1 MAGVNLN
8 EVALNLKNT
17 LSPDANVRRQAEKF
31 LQSNEAKENYNVL
44 LLQLVAEAS
53 TDGLIRIAA
62 AISFKNSVKRNWRIV
77 EGEPNKIS
85 EQDREIIKREIVD
98 LMLRSPEKLQKQLSD
113 AVSVIGREDFPDK
126 WETLLP
132 DMVAKFESGD
142 FHIING
148 VLQTAH
154 SLFKRYR
161 HEFKSQELWTEI
173 KIVLDKFAQPLTNLF
188 MNIMEEANKSASDVS
203 KLKDILSSILLICKV
218 FYSLNFQD
226 LPEHFEEN
234 MDKWMTNFLILLTI
248 DSKKLKIEDTDE
260 TEPIDLIKS
269 QICDNVALYAQKY
282 DEEFEGYLPK
292 FVEAIWHLLV
302 SDSTEKIA
310 KHDIVVSTAIGFLA
324 SAAERSN
331 YKYLFDKQETLKS
344 ICENVVVPNV
354 EFREEDEEVFEDNPE
369 EYIRRDIEGSDVDTR
384 RRAASDLVRALCK
397 FHEQRVIEI
406 FSLYVG
412 TMLQQYQADSEKNWK
427 AKDAAIFLVT
437 SLASKKQTAKHG
449 TTQASELV
457 NLQSFFTANILPEL
471 EIKNVDDHPVL
482 KADAIKYLIVFR
494 NMLSREVL
502 IHCLPLLVNHLTAK
516 SHVVHSYAAH
526 CLEKLFTLKSPGGGK
541 PIQKTEVE
549 PVLETMFVNL
559 FNLLQ
564 VPGSQENEYVM
575 KAIMRSFS
583 LLKEAMLPYFEVLI
597 NNLASKLMLVS
608 KNPSKPQFNHY
619 LFEAICC
626 AIRVICKE
634 NASLVVGFE
643 NMLFP
648 VIQEILSN
656 DVTEFLPYVF
666 QVLSL
671 LLEIR
676 QNEIPAPYMELFPLL
691 LSPVLWERNGNI
703 PPLVRLLQA
712 YIEKAS
718 KVIIETKKEMGLLGV
733 FQKLIASKSN
743 DHEGF
748 YLLGSMVE
756 HFEPSSLK
764 EHIKSVFM
772 LLFQRL
778 QNSKTTKFIKGL
790 LVFFCLYSARNGGT
804 ALMLTVDSIQP
815 GLFGNFLEKILFPD
829 VQKVSGTT
837 ERRICAVGMI
847 KLLTESPEFLKTY
860 HDLWTPLLQALIGLF
875 ELPED
880 DSIPDDEHFIE
891 IEDTPGYQ
899 TAYSQLAFA
908 GKKER
913 DPFSGTIPDAKVYL
927 AQSLQKLSSSEP
939 GKLIHSKI
947 NTELHKDALGFLQN
961 YLQAAGITLS

>member
-1 MAGVNLN
+1 MTDLDANAAL
-8 EVALNLKNT
+8 ALNLKNT
-17 LSPDANVRRQAEKF
+17 LSPEANVRKQAEKY
-31 LQSNEAKENYNVL
+31 LETVEGRNGHNVQL
-44 LLQLVAEAS
+44 LGIVNDATADE
-53 TDGLIRIAA
+53 LIRVAAVIA
-62 AISFKNSVKRNWRIV
+62 FKNSVKRNWRIIPD
-77 EGEPNKIS
+77 EPNKIS
-85 EQDREIIKREIVD
+85 DADRETIKGGIVE

-126 WETLLP
+126 WTNLLQEL
-132 DMVAKFESGD
+132 VAKFESGD
-142 FHIING
+142 FHKING

-173 KIVLDKFAQPLTNLF
+173 KFVLERFAEPLTNLF
-188 MNIMEEANKSASDVS
+188 EITMEEANRCGGDPA

-234 MDKWMTNFLILLTI
+234 MEKWMKNFLILLTT
-248 DSKKLKIEDTDE
+248 DSKQLQVEDSDE
-260 TEPIDLIKS
+260 AGPFDLIKS

-282 DEEFEGYLPK
+282 DEDFESYLPK
-292 FVEAIWHLLV
+292 FVEAIWNLLV
-302 SDSTEKIA
+302 NTEKIA
-310 KHDIVVSTAIGFLA
+310 KHDIVVSNAIGFLA
-324 SAAERSN
+324 SAAERN
-331 YKYLFDKQETLKS
+331 QYKYLFEKQETLKS
-344 ICENVVVPNV
+344 ICANVVIPNI

-384 RRAASDLVRALCK
+384 RRAASDLVRGLCK

-406 FSLYVG
+406 FSGHVVA
-412 TMLQQYQADSEKNWK
+412 MLQLYQADSEKDNWK
-427 AKDAAIFLVT
+427 AKDAAVFLVT

-457 NLQSFFTANILPEL
+457 NLQSFFTENILPEL
-471 EIKNVDDHPVL
+471 HIKNVDDHPVL
-482 KADAIKYLIVFR
+482 KADAIKYVITFR
-494 NMLSREVL
+494 NMLSREV
-502 IHCLPLLVNHLTAK
+502 IVACLPLLVKHLTAK
-516 SHVVHSYAAH
+516 SHVVHSYSAH
-526 CLEKLFTLKSPGGGK
+526 CLEKLFTLKSPGGGA
-541 PIQKTEVE
+541 PISKAEVQ
-549 PVLETMFVNL
+549 PFLEEMLSNL
-559 FNLLQ
+559 FNLLT

-583 LLKEAMLPYFEVLI
+583 LLQEAISPYVQVLI
-597 NNLASKLMLVS
+597 TNLASKLILVS

-626 AIRVICKE
+626 AIRAICKAD
-634 NASLVVGFE
+634 ASAVVLFE
-643 NMLFP
+643 NNLFP
-648 VIQEILSN
+648 VVQEVLTN

-676 QNEIPAPYMELFPLL
+676 QEIPAPYMELFPLL

-712 YIEKAS
+712 YTEKGS
-718 KVIIETKKEMGLLGV
+718 KIIIESKKEMGMLGV

-748 YLLGSMVE
+748 YLIGSMVE
-756 HFEPSSLK
+756 HFDPSSLAP
-764 EHIKSVFM
+764 HMKSVFV

-778 QNSKTTKFIKGL
+778 QSSKTTKFVKGL
-790 LVFFCLYSARNGGT
+790 LVFFCLYAARNSGT
-804 ALMLTVDSIQP
+804 ALMDAVDSIQA
-815 GLFGNFLEKILFPD
+815 GLFGNFVDKILIPD

-837 ERRICAVGMI
+837 EKRICAVGMT
-847 KLLTESPEFLKTY
+847 KLLTDCPKFLQTY
-860 HDLWTPLLQALIGLF
+860 SNLWVPLLQALIGLF

-880 DSIPDDEHFIE
+880 DSIPNDEHFIE

-913 DPFSGTIPDAKVYL
+913 DPFSGTIPDAKIFL
-927 AQSLQKLSSSEP
+927 AQSLQKLSSTHP
-939 GKLIHSKI
+939 GKI
-947 NTELHKDALGFLQN
+947 NTKIKSELHTDALGFLQK
-961 YLQAAGITLS
+961 YLQEAGVNLG

>member
-1 MAGVNLN
+1 MAGLDANA
-8 EVALNLKNT
+8 VALNLKNT
-17 LSPDANVRRQAEKF
+17 LSPEANVRKQAEKF
-31 LQSNEAKENYNVL
+31 LESNEAKENYNVL
-44 LLQLVAEAS
+44 LLKLVDDAS
-53 TDGLIRIAA
+53 TDGLIRVAA
-62 AISFKNSVKRNWRIV
+62 AISFKNSVKRNWRIID
-77 EGEPNKIS
+77 GEPNKIS
-85 EQDREIIKREIVD
+85 EHDRQIIKREIVD

-126 WETLLP
+126 WTNLLP
-132 DMVAKFESGD
+132 DMVTKFSSGD

-173 KIVLDKFAQPLTNLF
+173 KFVLERFAEPLTNLF
-188 MNIMEEANKSASDVS
+188 EAIMEEANRCGSDVA

-234 MDKWMTNFLILLTI
+234 IEKWMKNFLILLTT
-248 DSKKLKIEDTDE
+248 DSKQLQLEDTDE
-260 TEPIDLIKS
+260 TGPLDLIKS

-282 DEEFEGYLPK
+282 DEEFESYLPK
-292 FVEAIWHLLV
+292 FVMAIWQLLV
-302 SDSTEKIA
+302 STEKLA
-310 KHDIVVSTAIGFLA
+310 KHDIVVSNAIGFLA

-331 YKYLFDKQETLKS
+331 YKHLFEKQETLKS
-344 ICENVVVPNV
+344 ICENVVVPNI

-384 RRAASDLVRALCK
+384 RRAASDLVRGLCK

-406 FSLYVG
+406 FSHHVVA
-412 TMLQQYQADSEKNWK
+412 MLQQYQADSKKNWK

-457 NLQSFFTANILPEL
+457 NLQSFFTENILPEL
-471 EIKNVDDHPVL
+471 QIKNIDDHPVL
-482 KADAIKYLIVFR
+482 KADAIKYLIIFR

-502 IHCLPLLVNHLTAK
+502 VACLPLLVNHLTAK

-526 CLEKLFTLKSPGGGK
+526 CLEKLFTLKSPGGGA
-541 PIQKTEVE
+541 PINKTEVQ
-549 PVLETMFVNL
+549 PFLETMLVNL

-583 LLKEAMLPYFEVLI
+583 LLKEAMLPYVEVLI
-597 NNLASKLMLVS
+597 TNLASKLVLVS

-626 AIRVICKE
+626 AIRAICKE
-634 NASLVVGFE
+634 NASLVLGFE
-643 NMLFP
+643 TTLFP

-676 QNEIPAPYMELFPLL
+676 QDEIPAPYMELFPLL

-756 HFEPSSLK
+756 HFEPSSLSV
-764 EHIKSVFM
+764 HIKSVFM

-778 QNSKTTKFIKGL
+778 SSSKTTKFVKGL
-790 LVFFCLYSARNGGT
+790 LVFFCLYSAKNGGT
-804 ALMLTVDSIQP
+804 ALMQTVDSIQP
-815 GLFGNFLEKILFPD
+815 GLFGNFVEKILIPD
-829 VQKVSGTT
+829 VQKVSGPT

-847 KLLTESPEFLKTY
+847 KLLTDCPEFLKTY
-860 HDLWTPLLQALIGLF
+860 NNFWVPLLQALIGLF

-913 DPFSGTIPDAKVYL
+913 DPFSGTIPDAKLYL
-927 AQSLQKLSSSEP
+927 AQSLQKLSSSQP
-939 GKLIHSKI
+939 GKIDAKI
-947 NTELHKDALGFLQN
+947 KAELHADALGFLQN
-961 YLQAAGITLS
+961 YLQGAGVTLS

>member
-1 MAGVNLN
+1 MSDLDANGLGVI
-8 EVALNLKNT
+8 LKNT
-17 LSPDANVRRQAEKF
+17 LSSEATVRKQAEKF
-31 LQSNEAKENYNVL
+31 LESNERKEGYNVL
-44 LLQLVAEAS
+44 LLGIVDGAS
-53 TDGLIRIAA
+53 SDAVIRVAA
-62 AISFKNSVKRNWRIV
+62 AIAFKNSVKRNWRNV
-77 EGEPNKIS
+77 EGEPSKIS
-85 EQDREIIKREIVD
+85 ERDRETIKREIVD
-98 LMLRSPEKLQKQLSD
+98 LMLRSPERLQKQLSD

-126 WETLLP
+126 WTNLLP
-132 DMVAKFESGD
+132 DLVAKFNSGD

-148 VLQTAH
+148 VLHTAH

-173 KIVLDKFAQPLTNLF
+173 KFVLERFAQPFTNLF
-188 MNIMEEANKSASDVS
+188 EAIMEEANRCGHDMA
-203 KLKDILSSILLICKV
+203 KLKDILGSILLICKV

-234 MDKWMTNFLILLTI
+234 MDKWMKNFLILLTTN
-248 DSKKLKIEDTDE
+248 SKELKLEDTDDE
-260 TEPIDLIKS
+260 AGPLDLIKS
-269 QICDNVALYAQKY
+269 QVCDNVSLYAQKY
-282 DEEFEGYLPK
+282 DEEFENYLPK
-292 FVEAIWHLLV
+292 FVEAIWQLLV
-302 SDSTEKIA
+302 STEKVT
-310 KHDIVVSTAIGFLA
+310 KHDIVVSNAIGFLA
-324 SAAERSN
+324 SASERSN
-331 YKYLFDKQETLKS
+331 YKYLFEKQETLKS
-344 ICENVVVPNV
+344 ICENVVVPNI

-384 RRAASDLVRALCK
+384 RRAASDLVRGLCK

-406 FSLYVG
+406 FSHHVVA
-412 TMLQQYQADSEKNWK
+412 MLEQYHADNKKNWR
-427 AKDAAIFLVT
+427 AKDAAVFLVT

-457 NLQSFFTANILPEL
+457 NLQSFFTGNILPEL
-471 EIKNVDDHPVL
+471 QTKDVNDHPVL
-482 KADAIKYLIVFR
+482 KADSIKYIIIFR
-494 NMLSREVL
+494 NMLSREMLVG
-502 IHCLPLLVNHLTAK
+502 CLPLLVDHLTAK
-516 SHVVHSYAAH
+516 SHVVHSYAAN
-526 CLEKLFTLKSPGGGK
+526 CLEKLFTLKSPGGGA
-541 PIQKTEVE
+541 PINKTDVE
-549 PVLETMFVNL
+549 PFLQAMLSNL
-559 FNLLQ
+559 FNLLE

-583 LLKEAMLPYFEVLI
+583 LLKEALLPYVGVLI
-597 NNLASKLMLVS
+597 NNLASKLMVVS

-626 AIRVICKE
+626 AIRTLCKE
-634 NASLVVGFE
+634 NAALVTDFE
-643 NMLFP
+643 TTIFP
-648 VIQEILSN
+648 VIQWILSN

-676 QNEIPAPYMELFPLL
+676 QDEIPSPYMELFPLL
-691 LSPVLWERNGNI
+691 LMPVLWERNGNI

-712 YIEKAS
+712 YIQKAS
-718 KVIIETKKEMGLLGV
+718 KVIVGTKEEMGLLGV

-756 HFEPSSLK
+756 HFEPSAFSV
-764 EHIKSVFM
+764 HVKSIFII
-772 LLFQRL
+772 LFQRL
-778 QNSKTTKFIKGL
+778 QSSKTTKFVKGL
-790 LVFFCLYSARNGGT
+790 LVFFCLFSAKNGPS
-804 ALMLTVDSIQP
+804 ALMETVDSIQQ
-815 GLFGNFLEKILFPD
+815 GLFGNFVQRILICD

-847 KLLTESPEFLKTY
+847 KLLTDCPAFLKTY
-860 HDLWTPLLQALIGLF
+860 DNLWAPLLQALIELF

-913 DPFSGTIPDAKVYL
+913 DPFSETVPDAKIFL
-927 AQSLQKLSSSEP
+927 AQSLQKLSSDNP
-939 GKLIHSKI
+939 GKIVDKI
-947 NTELHKDALGFLQN
+947 KSELHADALGFLQK
-961 YLQAAGITLS
+961 YIAAAGLTLS